1 MKMKERRIYTGIKL
15 YDEIIDEILLEL
27 KDENNK
33 NQPK

>member
-1 MKMKERRIYTGIKL
+1 MKERRIYTGIKL